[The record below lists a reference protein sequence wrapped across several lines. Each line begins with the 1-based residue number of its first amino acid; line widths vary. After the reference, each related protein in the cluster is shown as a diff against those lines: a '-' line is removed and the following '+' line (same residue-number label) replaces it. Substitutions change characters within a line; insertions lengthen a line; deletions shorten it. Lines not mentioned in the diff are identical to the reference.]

1 MELKISWTQFAEN
14 QLLNIFEY
22 SKKSTLS
29 FDHNN
34 LIENILDR
42 TIDLIK
48 NPYLGPEEELL
59 KHRSECF
66 RYLVHGNFK
75 IIYWVDEKN
84 GAVFIANV
92 FDCRQDP
99 AKIQRTK

>member
-1 MELKISWTQFAEN
+1 LKISWTQFAEN
-14 QLLNIFEY
+14 QLLTIFEH
-22 SKKSTLS
+22 SKKNAIAIN
-29 FDHNN
+29 HND
-34 LIENILDR
+34 LIENVLDR

-59 KHRSECF
+59 KHRSEGF

-75 IIYWVDEKN
+75 IIYWVDENN
-84 GAVFIANV
+84 GEIFIANV